1 MSLGMR
7 LVLKWVLIGVAV
19 VAAIIL
25 LFFAFEIVRLLV
37 DPSARA

>member
-1 MSLGMR
+1 MR

-19 VAAIIL
+19 LVGIVV

-37 DPSARA
+37 DPNARA